1 MYLYIA
7 LLVYLLLLLYSGAA
21 QQINGDLSLSDNQDN
36 EDADLRPQSALSD
49 DLERPASNE
58 IPELQDLFPK
68 LSVHEADRPQSA
80 DLILESSSSGHHS
93 IPESFRPKSAEPDTD
108 LEKIDLQ
115 FRSQTELNESTRV
128 AKEPDDDQSESLG
141 TTSEKGDL
149 SKDEF
154 LLVEYQEE
162 PVAISPAFMDNANTA
177 RSGRAKSLPPPT
189 IDHTPSTPVANG
201 TGPDWQQAKNEA
213 EVNMCLWLPSVNIR
227 TIVNRRTAHIK

>member
-1 MYLYIA
+1 M
-7 LLVYLLLLLYSGAA
+7 
-21 QQINGDLSLSDNQDN
+21 
-36 EDADLRPQSALSD
+36 RPQSALSD

-162 PVAISPAFMDNANTA
+162 PSVVAISPAFMDNANTA

-201 TGPDWQQAKNEA
+201 TGPGWAQAKNA
-213 EVNMCLWLPSVNIR
+213 EVNMCLWLPSVNIY
-227 TIVNRRTAHIK
+227 TL